1 MVTLNEYFYD
11 YYDDK
16 YRKKSWGRY
25 IVAQEAQKFICLI
38 EAGNHTF
45 YLLPWETG
53 DLTRSAES
61 QAFW

>member
-11 YYDDK
+11 DYDGK
-16 YRKKSWGRY
+16 YGKKPWGY
-25 IVAQEAQKFICLI
+25 IVSQEDQEFICLI

-45 YLLPWETG
+45 YLLSWETG
-53 DLTRSAES
+53 DLTQSAES